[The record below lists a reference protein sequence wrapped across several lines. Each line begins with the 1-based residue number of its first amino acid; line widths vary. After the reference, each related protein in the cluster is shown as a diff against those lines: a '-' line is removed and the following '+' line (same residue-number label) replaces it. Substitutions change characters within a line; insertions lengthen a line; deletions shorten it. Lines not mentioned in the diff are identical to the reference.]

1 MSPSTVLDDLEHL
14 RDSLS
19 QLVADISAGHTSFV
33 EVLGLVEDDRTY
45 LYVVKALEAVGGV
58 GKVRARRMLDDLGIA
73 EQARILDLTPTQRHE
88 LIKRLPD

>member
-1 MSPSTVLDDLEHL
+1 MSSFTVLDELEHL

-19 QLVADISAGHTSFV
+19 QLVADISAGNISFAN
-33 EVLGLVEDDRTY
+33 VLGLVDDDRTY

-73 EQARILDLTPTQRHE
+73 EQARILDLTETQRHG
-88 LIKRLPD
+88 LIERLSS